1 MIALASL
8 ILTEKGTI
16 CDGILVILNACLEEI
31 THFKAV
37 LYEKLKG
44 AQCSKLVKFRV
55 PSI

>member
-16 CDGILVILNACLEEI
+16 CDGVLVILNACLEEI

-37 LYEKLKG
+37 LYEKLKR